1 MAEKNMN
8 TSCHGNDCNT
18 KPTLQAA
25 RNIGPR
31 GRGDPPTLQH
41 SHTRLTDTAC
51 SEEIR
56 KESAEEKLWGLQRL
70 ALLANSECPSLLAR
84 SNRQAFVNILWLWR
98 EQFTLA
104 GVIVSGVLPGSLFTP
119 FISRDFLCNA
129 N

>member
-1 MAEKNMN
+1 MGMTATQNPPCRQPAILVPEGEE
-8 TSCHGNDCNT
+8 T
-18 KPTLQAA
+18 
-25 RNIGPR
+25 
-31 GRGDPPTLQH
+31 PPTLQH
-41 SHTRLTDTAC
+41 AHTRLTDTAC